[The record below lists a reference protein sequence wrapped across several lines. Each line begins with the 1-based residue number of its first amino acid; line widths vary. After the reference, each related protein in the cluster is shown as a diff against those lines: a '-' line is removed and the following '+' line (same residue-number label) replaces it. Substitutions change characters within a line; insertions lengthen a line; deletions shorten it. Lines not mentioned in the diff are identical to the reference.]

1 MLCID
6 PDSEVAVF
14 AKRTVRDLKLPPAFI
29 TQIASSIQVNG
40 IARLPIPLLV
50 LVDFDTLIALFI
62 HSYVLFVG
70 LCLPVA
76 ASRIS
81 IT

>member
-1 MLCID
+1 MVYVD

-40 IARLPIPLLV
+40 IAYLLTPLLV
-50 LVDFDTLIALFI
+50 MVDIDT
-62 HSYVLFVG
+62 
-70 LCLPVA
+70 
-76 ASRIS
+76 
-81 IT
+81 

>member
-1 MLCID
+1 MLYID

-40 IARLPIPLLV
+40 IAHLPPTSLV
-50 LVDFDTLIALFI
+50 MVDFDT
-62 HSYVLFVG
+62 
-70 LCLPVA
+70 
-76 ASRIS
+76 
-81 IT
+81 